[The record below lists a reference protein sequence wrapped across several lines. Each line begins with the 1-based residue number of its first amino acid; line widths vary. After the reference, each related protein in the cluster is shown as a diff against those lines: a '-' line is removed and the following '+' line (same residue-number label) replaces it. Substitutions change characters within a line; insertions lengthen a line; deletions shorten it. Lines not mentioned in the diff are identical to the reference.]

1 MAAGHERHAV
11 DLLWSGSSHRP
22 LGDGRRRHAGRHCA
36 GKLVALRDL
45 AKPCRALLP
54 DDPPIR
60 NSERG
65 PIDVPQRRRAIDQH
79 LAGRGRGAGQ
89 LWRHSRRRLR
99 SERPLVERDQIGI
112 GHHERYAIERH
123 PQLVGNRLR
132 QRRADVL
139 ADLGLAGKAG
149 DVPLLV
155 DVHPCGDV
163 VRRGLLSAAP
173 RFLRRRFRQRRD
185 HEQPTAHGREDAQ
198 ELAALELEPVWR
210 RFGQLVAFDFDLGIG
225 GTIHRRASAFALRA
239 TADRSAFALRATAG
253 KSALPS
259 ALIRSAASFTAR
271 TMRG

>member
-1 MAAGHERHAV
+1 MAAGDERHAV
-11 DLLWSGSSHRP
+11 DFLWGGSPHLP
-22 LGDGRRRHAGRHCA
+22 LRDSRRRHAGRHCA
-36 GKLVALRDL
+36 GKLLPLRDL
-45 AKPCRALLP
+45 AEPCRAALP
-54 DDPPIR
+54 HDPPIR
-60 NSERG
+60 DSERG
-65 PIDVPQRRRAIDQH
+65 PIHVPQRRRAIDQH
-79 LAGRGRGAGQ
+79 LAGRGCGACQ
-89 LWRHSRRRLR
+89 LRRHSRRRQR

-112 GHHERYAIERH
+112 GHHERDAIERH

-139 ADLGLAGKAG
+139 ADLGLAGIAG

-173 RFLRRRFRQRRD
+173 RFLRRRSRHRRD
-185 HEQPTAHGREDAQ
+185 HEQPTAHGGEDAQ

-210 RFGQLVAFDFDLGIG
+210 RFGQLVAFDFDLEIDGA
-225 GTIHRRASAFALRA
+225 IHRRATSAFALR
-239 TADRSAFALRATAG
+239 RATA
-253 KSALPS
+253 SALPS